1 MRNPVKVSVMSKNPS
16 LNNLPP
22 SQPPSKSPFKDD
34 GDMKLF
40 SGSDDSSRAFKDDG
54 DMRLFSGSDLAGAF
68 EENSGQQ
75 LFKDFE

>member
-1 MRNPVKVSVMSKNPS
+1 MSRNPS

-40 SGSDDSSRAFKDDG
+40 SGSDDDSSRAFKDDG
-54 DMRLFSGSDLAGAF
+54 DMRLFSGSDSAGAF
-68 EENSGQQ
+68 EEDTGLQ
-75 LFKDFE
+75 LFKD